1 MPGET
6 WWPILDIPARAGAL
20 FKGEPIKGLR
30 DWDTAVV
37 SIKIKDTWTHVRFAH
52 HRRRRV
58 IRQERTI
65 TLYSYRRHGHSWP
78 PTVV

>member
-37 SIKIKDTWTHVRFAH
+37 SIKSTSVSTLMSVHVDL
-52 HRRRRV
+52 
-58 IRQERTI
+58 E
-65 TLYSYRRHGHSWP
+65 
-78 PTVV
+78 